1 MCVPH
6 GAYLTAVQICIQ
18 PTTGRSS
25 LAVERLA
32 LAERERMV
40 LADVESQIRGDE
52 RPLRGEPLTPTVVL
66 RSAHLTP
73 TQLDILINL
82 HKHTTTHWFPCVPA
96 GRQTDLDTCIQ
107 VVCI

>member
-1 MCVPH
+1 
-6 GAYLTAVQICIQ
+6 
-18 PTTGRSS
+18 
-25 LAVERLA
+25 

-73 TQLDILINL
+73 TPLDIVIN
-82 HKHTTTHWFPCVPA
+82 
-96 GRQTDLDTCIQ
+96 
-107 VVCI
+107 